1 MQQCT
6 EFSVHLS
13 YKEVTRSA
21 MTATLFFN
29 CILNLA
35 FISLI
40 FTLRK
45 IDDKFNMNWELQR
58 VTFFKIVCDS
68 CWVFSL
74 LFLTETW
81 FVVYGFFEY
90 FDVLLCIS
98 ILYISVIE
106 PIRGTYKANEIIP
119 FPLNEQ
125 VIRSAESS
133 MAHKISSR
141 YFYDFLCRDLKD
153 LKSLSIFALYSDLK
167 RY

>member
-1 MQQCT
+1 M
-6 EFSVHLS
+6 SGVM
-13 YKEVTRSA
+13 Y
-21 MTATLFFN
+21 FN
-29 CILNLA
+29 CALNLM
-35 FISLI
+35 FISVI

-58 VTFFKIVCDS
+58 VTFFKVVCDTS
-68 CWVFSL
+68 WIFSL

-81 FVVYGFFEY
+81 FVVYGFFLY
-90 FDVLLCIS
+90 FDVFLCIC

-125 VIRSAESS
+125 VIRNAESS
-133 MAHKISSR
+133 MAHQISSR

-153 LKSLSIFALYSDLK
+153 IKSLSIFALYSDLR